1 VRVRRSLPRAGGAR
15 ALAPAPA
22 VVLLDEPFSN
32 LDRNL
37 RTQIRADTLAV
48 LRETGTAAV
57 LVTHDQQ
64 EALATGDRVAVMRA
78 GRIEDVGPPD
88 RVFHAPTNRF
98 VAAFMGDA
106 DFLPA
111 RVHGTWLRRRRAGRA
126 GRRDHPDRARRPC
139 GRTCPSGPG
148 APLTAY
154 DLVLLPSYRENPAA
168 PKHRPRRGWPGS
180 ALAM

>member
-1 VRVRRSLPRAGGAR
+1 
-15 ALAPAPA
+15 
-22 VVLLDEPFSN
+22 
-32 LDRNL
+32 
-37 RTQIRADTLAV
+37 V

-88 RVFHAPTNRF
+88 RVFHAPANRF

-111 RVHGTWLRRRRAGRA
+111 RVHGTWLRTEVGPLRALTGCRRQRISRW
-126 GRRDHPDRARRPC
+126 PFV
-139 GRTCPSGPG
+139 RT
-148 APLTAY
+148 
-154 DLVLLPSYRENPAA
+154 R
-168 PKHRPRRGWPGS
+168 
-180 ALAM
+180 